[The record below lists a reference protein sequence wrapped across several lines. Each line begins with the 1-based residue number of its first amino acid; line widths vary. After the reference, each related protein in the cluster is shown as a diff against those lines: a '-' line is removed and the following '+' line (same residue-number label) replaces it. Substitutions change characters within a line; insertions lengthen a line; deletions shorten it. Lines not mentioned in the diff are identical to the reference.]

1 MKILPDVL
9 PESSDELQQILRE
22 REVFWQEQV
31 SHWQTLY
38 QNVMEQLLLARHKRF
53 AASSESYP
61 GQGTLFNEAELEHDQ
76 SAENP
81 DEDAPAQTSPSAP
94 ERKHRRP
101 RIPAHL
107 PREEVVHDLSD
118 EEKTCACCGNEMHC
132 MGEECSEQLEFI
144 PAVLKVVRH
153 VRPKYSCRHCEQQ
166 ETEVNIRIAPP
177 PATLLPR
184 SIATPSLLAWIIT
197 SKFQFSLP
205 LYRQQKWFS
214 QLDIELSRQTMSNWM
229 LKCAERLVPLYD
241 LLHQELLT
249 REVIWS
255 DDTTMKVVEA
265 QRSKC
270 HMWVYGCGGDS
281 PVPGQPPGIVL
292 YDYQDS
298 REETCPVEFLRGYE
312 GYLQADGY
320 AGYMK
325 TTAEVVGCLAHA
337 RRKFMEAKVAQPE
350 GKIGRADLALNYIQ
364 KLYRIEREL
373 AGQPVDVIAAKR
385 QELSVPQLKE
395 FKAWLDKTKLH
406 ATGKNLLGTA
416 VTYSL
421 NQWSKL
427 VRYVEHGHLS
437 IDNNRAERAI
447 KPFVIGRKNWQLSNT
462 RSGARSSAILYSFVE
477 TAKANG
483 LVPFDY
489 LMQVFSIL
497 PTLSAN
503 SDLTQLLP
511 WNMTLPPAKHV

>member
-1 MKILPDVL
+1 M
-9 PESSDELQQILRE
+9 
-22 REVFWQEQV
+22 
-31 SHWQTLY
+31 
-38 QNVMEQLLLARHKRF
+38 
-53 AASSESYP
+53 
-61 GQGTLFNEAELEHDQ
+61 
-76 SAENP
+76 
-81 DEDAPAQTSPSAP
+81 PA
-94 ERKHRRP
+94 
-101 RIPAHL
+101 
-107 PREEVVHDLSD
+107 
-118 EEKTCACCGNEMHC
+118 
-132 MGEECSEQLEFI
+132 
-144 PAVLKVVRH
+144 
-153 VRPKYSCRHCEQQ
+153 
-166 ETEVNIRIAPP
+166 
-177 PATLLPR
+177 
-184 SIATPSLLAWIIT
+184 
-197 SKFQFSLP
+197 
-205 LYRQQKWFS
+205 
-214 QLDIELSRQTMSNWM
+214 
-229 LKCAERLVPLYD
+229 
-241 LLHQELLT
+241 
-249 REVIWS
+249 
-255 DDTTMKVVEA
+255 
-265 QRSKC
+265 
-270 HMWVYGCGGDS
+270 
-281 PVPGQPPGIVL
+281 
-292 YDYQDS
+292 
-298 REETCPVEFLRGYE
+298 
-312 GYLQADGY
+312 
-320 AGYMK
+320 
-325 TTAEVVGCLAHA
+325 TAEVVGCLAHA
-337 RRKFMEAKVAQPE
+337 RRKFMDAKVAQPE
-350 GKIGRADLALNYIQ
+350 GKIGRADQALTYIQ

-511 WNMTLPPAKHV
+511 WNMTLPQSEHA